1 MLRLTSTLLLSRASR
16 VPLRSVPGATRCGIT
31 SMTATT
37 SSLGALAMP
46 NVDASTARRG
56 RCDVAD
62 RMRALGV
69 TDYVE
74 RDESTQGEV
83 DGESGDDTHGIHLV
97 VQGAQCKS
105 FCSPDLP
112 ISASSAAQ

>member
-1 MLRLTSTLLLSRASR
+1 
-16 VPLRSVPGATRCGIT
+16 
-31 SMTATT
+31 MTATT